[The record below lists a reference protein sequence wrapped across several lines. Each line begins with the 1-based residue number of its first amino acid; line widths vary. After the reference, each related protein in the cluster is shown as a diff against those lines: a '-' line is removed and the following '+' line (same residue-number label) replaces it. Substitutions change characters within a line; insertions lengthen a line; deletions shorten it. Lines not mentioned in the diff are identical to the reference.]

1 MIRELGRRSGFTMI
15 EVIFVIVVLGILA
28 AIAVPKFAATRED
41 AEISAGRATIASV
54 RSGIVSERQK
64 RLLRGDSSYIGDLGD
79 GFSTVL
85 SYPAKNWSKSGNT
98 YTYTVGQ
105 SSCAFVYDSTNGTF
119 TGSGLSGDC
128 TKLDF

>member
-1 MIRELGRRSGFTMI
+1 MFRDYGRRNGFTMI
-15 EVIFVIVVLGILA
+15 ELVFVIVVLGILA
-28 AIAVPKFAATRED
+28 AIAIPKFAATRED

-64 RLLRGDSSYIGDLGD
+64 RLLRGDSSYISDLGD
-79 GFSTVL
+79 GFDQILT
-85 SYPAKNWSKSGNT
+85 YPAKKWSKSGNT

-119 TGSGLSGDC
+119 TGSSLSGDC